1 MIEMPKSVLNE
12 NDIFCK
18 SNSLKKKKKFG
29 ENQNYRKT
37 SELIEASQIL
47 DAKRAKV
54 FSTFFA

>member
-18 SNSLKKKKKFG
+18 SNSLKQKRNLEKIKII
-29 ENQNYRKT
+29 ET